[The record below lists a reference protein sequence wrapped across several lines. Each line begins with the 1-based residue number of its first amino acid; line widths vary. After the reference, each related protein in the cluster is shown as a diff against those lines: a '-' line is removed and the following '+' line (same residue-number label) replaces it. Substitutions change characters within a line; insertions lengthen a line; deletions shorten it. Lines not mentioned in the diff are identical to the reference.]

1 MFSDVSH
8 SVELANSVLS
18 CNKGSK
24 NVVKILVV
32 KILFLKSYQVINL
45 S

>member
-24 NVVKILVV
+24 NVE
-32 KILFLKSYQVINL
+32 LFFVSEKL
-45 S
+45 SGY